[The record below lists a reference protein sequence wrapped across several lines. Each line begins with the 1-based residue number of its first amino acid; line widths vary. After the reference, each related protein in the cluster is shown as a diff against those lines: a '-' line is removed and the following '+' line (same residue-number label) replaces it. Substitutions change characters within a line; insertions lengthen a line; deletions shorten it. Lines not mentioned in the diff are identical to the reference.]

1 MLRISIHQF
10 GILVNAYI
18 RWCWKQ
24 EDKEIDN
31 NIKDYLATN
40 FKFSVSY
47 KYIFHSWLIHNLQ
60 ENIHDERSEFVSVDA
75 LDINAINYALR
86 NMINESDI
94 ISYISKY
101 PGEYSNA
108 RTEHIMNTLVR
119 ILVDEKTVDELV
131 EILGIKLHLQCDC
144 PICLDPIE
152 GTTNFLITECG
163 HKFHCRCLMD
173 NIMHNGFGCP
183 YCRTMMATPLEEEED
198 DLDLTISICSES
210 IHTRQSLLNEEDVM
224 RGFRIF
230 HNILDGVEIDT
241 NDMEDEIFYQVWVEE
256 QPASLP

>member
-1 MLRISIHQF
+1 MLRISIRQF

-18 RWCWKQ
+18 RWCWK
-24 EDKEIDN
+24 EEGKKIDSN
-31 NIKDYLATN
+31 TEDYLETN
-40 FKFSVSY
+40 FKFSVCY

-60 ENIHDERSEFVSVDA
+60 ENIRDDA
-75 LDINAINYALR
+75 LDINTINDALR
-86 NMINESDI
+86 NMINDSDI

-101 PGEYSNA
+101 PGQYADA
-108 RTEHIMNTLVR
+108 RTEHIINTFVR
-119 ILVDEKTVDELV
+119 TLVDEKNVDELV
-131 EILGIKLHLQCDC
+131 EILGILLDSEC
-144 PICLDPIE
+144 PICLDSIE
-152 GTTNFLITECG
+152 GPTNFLITECG

-183 YCRTMMATPLEEEED
+183 YCRTMMATPLEEDED

-210 IHTRQSLLNEEDVM
+210 THTRQSLLNEEDVL
-224 RGFRIF
+224 RGFRMF

-256 QPASLP
+256 QPSEANL

>member
-1 MLRISIHQF
+1 MLRINFHQF
-10 GILVNAYI
+10 CILVNAYI

-24 EDKEIDN
+24 ENKEIDN
-31 NIKDYLATN
+31 NTKDYLETN
-40 FKFSVSY
+40 FRFSVSY

-60 ENIHDERSEFVSVDA
+60 ENIRYDSG
-75 LDINAINYALR
+75 LDINAINDALK

-101 PGEYSNA
+101 PGQYANA
-108 RTEHIMNTLVR
+108 RTENIINTLVQ
-119 ILVDEKTVDELV
+119 ILVDEKNVDELV
-131 EILGIKLHLQCDC
+131 EILGIKLPLQCEC

-152 GTTNFLITECG
+152 GLTNFLITECG

-183 YCRTMMATPLEEEED
+183 YCRTMMATPLEEEEED
-198 DLDLTISICSES
+198 DDLTISICSDS
-210 IHTRQSLLNEEDVM
+210 TYTRQSLLNEEDVL

-230 HNILDGVEIDT
+230 HNILDGIEIDK

-256 QPASLP
+256 QPA